1 MSLKNNYK
9 QMKNRR
15 EFIKSTG
22 LAAAAISLG
31 LPNFAFKNRPADEL
45 FKISLAEWS
54 LNRQLF
60 TGKMDHLDFA
70 KLSKKA
76 GFDAIEYV
84 NQFFK
89 DKANNLEYLKEMKS
103 RADGEGV
110 TSVLIMCDGEG
121 MLGAATSEGRKQ
133 TVENHKKWVEA
144 ARFLGCHSIRV
155 NSYTAVPYS
164 TSKASE
170 QEAIN
175 VCSSGLRQLCEYA
188 DDFDINVIIENH
200 GGFSSNG
207 KWLAEL
213 IKQTDHKRA
222 GTLPDFGNFRMNSEG
237 EKVFSYD
244 SYRGVDELMP
254 YAKGVSLKPSVW
266 DDRGNESPLD
276 YARMMKIVLS
286 HGFNGYVGIEHGT
299 EGREWES
306 IEEIRLKLDQ
316 IRRTLSNE
324 KRS

>member
-1 MSLKNNYK
+1 
-9 QMKNRR
+9 MKNRR
-15 EFIKSTG
+15 EFLKSTG
-22 LAAAAISLG
+22 LAAAAIGLG
-31 LPNFAFKNRPADEL
+31 LPNLAMAKRPADEL

-54 LNRQLF
+54 LNRVLF
-60 TGKMDHLDFA
+60 AGRMDHLDFA
-70 KLSKKA
+70 KLAKKA
-76 GFDAIEYV
+76 NIDAVEYV

-89 DKANNLEYLKEMKS
+89 DKAKDMAYLKEMKT

-144 ARFLGCHSIRV
+144 AKFLGCHSIRV

-164 TSKASE
+164 TDKDEE

-175 VCSSGLRQLCEYA
+175 VCSSGLRQLCEFA
-188 DDFDINVIIENH
+188 DDFDINVLIENH

-207 KWLAEL
+207 KWLAEM
-213 IKQTDHKRA
+213 IRQTAHSRA
-222 GTLPDFGNFRMNSEG
+222 GTLPDFGNFRMNTEG
-237 EKVFSYD
+237 DKIFSYD

-254 YAKGVSLKPSVW
+254 YAKGVSLKPTVW
-266 DDRGNESPLD
+266 DDRGNETQLD
-276 YARMMKIVLS
+276 YTRMMKIVLS

-306 IEEIRLKLDQ
+306 IEEIRVNLNTV
-316 IRRTLSNE
+316 RRTLANE
-324 KRS
+324 NG

>member
-1 MSLKNNYK
+1 MN
-9 QMKNRR
+9 NRR
-15 EFIKSTG
+15 EFLKTTG

-31 LPNFAFKNRPADEL
+31 LPNFALAKKPADEI

-54 LNRQLF
+54 LNRPLF
-60 TGKMDHLDFA
+60 AGRMDHLDFA
-70 KLSKKA
+70 KLAKKA
-76 GFDAIEYV
+76 NIDAVEYV

-89 DKANNLEYLKEMKS
+89 DKAQDKAYLQEMKT

-144 ARFLGCHSIRV
+144 AKFLGCHSIRV

-164 TSKASE
+164 TDKDAE

-175 VCSSGLRQLCEYA
+175 VCSSGLRQLCEFA

-207 KWLAEL
+207 KWLAEM
-213 IKQTDHKRA
+213 IKQTAHKRA
-222 GTLPDFGNFRMNSEG
+222 GSLPDFGNFRMNAAEG
-237 EKVFSYD
+237 KTFSYD

-254 YAKGVSLKPSVW
+254 YAKGVSLKPTVW
-266 DDRGNESPLD
+266 DDRGNETQLD
-276 YARMMKIVLS
+276 YTRMMKIVLS
-286 HGFNGYVGIEHGT
+286 HGFNGYVGIEHG
-299 EGREWES
+299 EKEREWES
-306 IEEIRLKLDQ
+306 IEEIRVNLDQ
-316 IRRTLSNE
+316 VRRTLANE
-324 KRS
+324 KKV